1 MSQAQT
7 PATDEGAPQG
17 LRVGLIGLGLMG
29 GPISKRF
36 LSKGLP
42 LTCYDIDEAA
52 LADARRR
59 GASTASNPAE
69 VARGSDATFVIVPT
83 ADDARSVCL
92 GEDGLLAGAAEGSV
106 IVLCSSLK
114 PAVCAEIAERGLQQN
129 VKVIDAP
136 MTGGISAAED
146 GTMTLLV
153 GGDEGALEK
162 ARPAMQ
168 AIATVVHHLG
178 PIGAGQIG
186 KTVNNLIHWGE
197 VVVITES
204 LALGAKLGVDP
215 SRLRP
220 ALIDASVDSRSIR
233 ALETMRL
240 TWHAKDLADAME
252 MAEEVGA
259 ALPTAAVVRERM
271 KLLTQE
277 RVIKLLN
284 DDEGWASA

>member
-1 MSQAQT
+1 MPQRSYQSDPPWCAAVGVRTDGPNPRGAGMSQAQT

-59 GASTASNPAE
+59 GASTAINPAE

-114 PAVCAEIAERGLQQN
+114 PAVCAE
-129 VKVIDAP
+129 V
-136 MTGGISAAED
+136 

-162 ARPAMQ
+162 ARPAME

-215 SRLRP
+215 SSLRP

-252 MAEEVGA
+252 MAE
-259 ALPTAAVVRERM
+259 
-271 KLLTQE
+271 
-277 RVIKLLN
+277 
-284 DDEGWASA
+284 